1 MLDRTDARQDR
12 SAPLAPG
19 LGRSSPGR
27 SSTAAALLAAAL
39 TLISLPAHAQSPF
52 RGAVTDDW
60 AERQVQAYVDVW
72 STDAGVTAEA
82 VERFYAPRAV
92 YYGKS
97 MSRAQILADKR
108 RYVRAWPER
117 RYAMVPGTV
126 RVRCDA
132 PREICRATGT
142 MEWSR
147 RSAAGRRVAGAS
159 RMSFTLTR
167 SSGGK
172 IVRESAVTLR

>member
-1 MLDRTDARQDR
+1 MPKHSILAI
-12 SAPLAPG
+12 LAP
-19 LGRSSPGR
+19 
-27 SSTAAALLAAAL
+27 AVFMAAL
-39 TLISLPAHAQSPF
+39 TLPAHAQSPF

-72 STDAGVTAEA
+72 STDAGVTAES

-97 MSRAQILADKR
+97 MNRAQILADKR

-117 RYAMVPGTV
+117 RYAMAPGTV

-132 PREICRATGT
+132 SRETCRATGT
-142 MEWSR
+142 MQWSR
-147 RSAAGRRVAGAS
+147 RSAEGRRVAGAS
-159 RMSFTLTR
+159 RMSFTLTK

>member
-1 MLDRTDARQDR
+1 MSTRLV
-12 SAPLAPG
+12 LA
-19 LGRSSPGR
+19 S
-27 SSTAAALLAAAL
+27 LLAALA
-39 TLISLPAHAQSPF
+39 LPAYAQSPF
-52 RGAVTDDW
+52 QAPITDEW
-60 AERQVQAYVDVW
+60 AQKQVQAYVDVW
-72 STDAGVTAEA
+72 STDAGVTAQS
-82 VERFYAPRAV
+82 VETFYAPRAV

-117 RYAMVPGTV
+117 RYRMVPGSV

-132 PREICRATGT
+132 PREICRATGV

-147 RSAAGRRVAGAS
+147 RSASGRRVVGAS
-159 RMSFTLTR
+159 RMDFTLTR